1 MHSNGLSRL
10 DRPTVMSGRASKTA
24 GGVAAEVKSRL
35 NIVDVVGETVQ
46 LKKAGTTFKG
56 LCPFHGEKTP
66 SFTVTP
72 NRDSW
77 KCFGCQKG
85 GDVFSFVMERDS
97 VTFPEALRTLAAK
110 AGVEIDERT
119 KREDAHRA
127 RLRDVLEM
135 AIAFY
140 HQILT
145 STSHGKPAL
154 DYLRGRGFTDA
165 TIETFQLGWA
175 PESWDV
181 MSRRLVEKRG
191 VRAEELVEAGIAS
204 QARSSSRG
212 VGVIDKFRGR
222 VLFPIRDQ
230 NGAATGMGGRILG
243 TEGEGGRDTGP
254 KYLNTPA
261 TPLFDKS
268 RSLYLIDKA
277 KGAMRKTEQAVIVEG
292 YTDALMAH
300 QSGFDNVV
308 ASQGTALTP
317 GQVALLTRY
326 AKRIALAYDV
336 DPAGQKAGT
345 FGAQA
350 LQSLIGQLAATES
363 GIELDEVRVVRLP
376 EGKDPDEVLRE
387 TPDRW
392 REEVRTA
399 QPIVE
404 YLVDTYAKAY
414 DLKTPGGKARF
425 VDALMP
431 TIRAVPNP
439 VMRDAYLQLVHRASG
454 VEERVLLE
462 VLRGARLGGASGLAP
477 GAGPAAGA
485 RVAGSATDS
494 ASRFNAEAI
503 VGAADSLPVS
513 EILRGVLPQEAEF
526 LRLLLLVPE
535 IQLRVVNSIG
545 PDQLPSTVAREL
557 FRAVV
562 LAREPDDAGVH
573 PPFSLTALFTSLDP
587 ETASLAQAV
596 IARRDPNPRELTEAE
611 LTYELDRL
619 TIDLEERSLDER
631 ADYIGSALAE
641 AEQVRPEDGDT
652 TTRESID
659 QLLRESQALNE
670 QRKSLH
676 RRRDQTRLLARPVP
690 REDRSNRRT
699 PTDDLSI
706 NGRSPAAFPEP
717 NANQQYPEVTDGPT

>member
-1 MHSNGLSRL
+1 
-10 DRPTVMSGRASKTA
+10 
-24 GGVAAEVKSRL
+24 
-35 NIVDVVGETVQ
+35 VVGETVQ
-46 LKKAGTTFKG
+46 LRKAGTTFKG

-72 NRDSW
+72 SRDSW
-77 KCFGCQKG
+77 KCFGCGLG
-85 GDVFSFVMERDS
+85 GDVFSFVMQRDS
-97 VTFPEALRTLAAK
+97 VTFPDALRTLAAK

-127 RLRDVLEM
+127 RLREVMET

-140 HQILT
+140 HQVLT
-145 STSHGKPAL
+145 ATAMGKPAL

-175 PESWDV
+175 PDGWDT
-181 MSRRLVEKRG
+181 MSRKLVEKRG
-191 VRAEELVEAGIAS
+191 FTPDELKEAGLAS
-204 QARSSSRG
+204 PARSPQRG

-230 NGAATGMGGRILG
+230 NGAAVGMGGRILG
-243 TEGEGGRDTGP
+243 AEGDGGRDTGP
-254 KYLNTPA
+254 KYLNTPG

-277 KGAMRKTEQAVIVEG
+277 KSPMRKSGQAVIVEG

-300 QSGFDNVV
+300 QAGFDNVV
-308 ASQGTALTP
+308 ASLGTALTP

-326 AKRIALAYDV
+326 AKRVALAYDV
-336 DPAGQKAGT
+336 DAAGQKAGT
-345 FGAQA
+345 FGVQA
-350 LQSLIGQLAATES
+350 LQGLIGQLAATES
-363 GIELDEVRVVRLP
+363 GIELDEVRVVRMP
-376 EGKDPDEVLRE
+376 EGKDPDEVLRD

-404 YLVDTYAKAY
+404 YLVDTYAKTY

-439 VMRDAYLQLVHRASG
+439 VMRDAYLQLVHRVSG

-462 VLRGARLGGASGLAP
+462 VLRGNRLGGASGLAGTSHGQ
-477 GAGPAAGA
+477 GAGFGGGAESAAAA
-485 RVAGSATDS
+485 REG
-494 ASRFNAEAI
+494 RFTADAVI
-503 VGAADSLPVS
+503 TSADSLPVS

-526 LRLLLLVPE
+526 LRILLLVPE
-535 IQLRVVNSIG
+535 LQLKIVDSIG

-557 FRAVV
+557 FRSVV
-562 LAREPDDAGVH
+562 LAREPNDEGVH
-573 PPFSLTALFTSLDP
+573 PPFSLTALIQGLDP

-596 IARRDPNPRELTEAE
+596 IARRDPNPRDLSEAD
-611 LTYELDRL
+611 LAYELERL

-631 ADYIGSALAE
+631 ADYINSALAE
-641 AEQVRPEDGDT
+641 AEQAADRP
-652 TTRESID
+652 SID
-659 QLLRESQALNE
+659 QFLRESQAMNE

-676 RRRDQTRLLARPVP
+676 LRRNQTHLLTSAT
-690 REDRSNRRT
+690 RR
-699 PTDDLSI
+699 
-706 NGRSPAAFPEP
+706 
-717 NANQQYPEVTDGPT
+717 